1 MNDLFLIFMYL
12 FDTLILFLS
21 ALSSRIHKNLR
32 HGTDK
37 SNFAYKRYFFLF
49 FQFTSKLI
57 MTKFDIIIFATITI
71 SVAFA
76 STIPENVNRD
86 NCQYAPGNWIGN
98 GNFLT
103 PCHCQTYGVHWYV
116 EDFSGDAT
124 TLAITRYV

>member
-1 MNDLFLIFMYL
+1 
-12 FDTLILFLS
+12 
-21 ALSSRIHKNLR
+21 
-32 HGTDK
+32 
-37 SNFAYKRYFFLF
+37 
-49 FQFTSKLI
+49 

-98 GNFLT
+98 GNKLT

-124 TLAITRYV
+124 TLAMYYKVRLIRSFHGRIGIMTVLI